1 VSDSHLLGAG
11 APSAR
16 SPRSARAPSLGQ
28 EFRRAVR
35 SADSYGLVLVLLAA
49 GYVAMSALSAV
60 AWGRTLV
67 VAIQALTLLLVL
79 YTSRVPA
86 ALMRAA
92 LAAVGVSVI
101 LSIAGELLPGFH
113 ETRALD
119 QLLGTILLLTA
130 MLVILRRIASHTV
143 VTRET
148 ILGAI
153 DVYVLAGSCFAMIYS
168 IIAALSLGPFFS
180 GVPRPA
186 VSEFLFFS
194 FTTITTTGYG
204 NLVPASP
211 FGQSLAV
218 VEAIFGQIYLVII
231 VARLVSL
238 WGQARPG
245 TRQPDAPT
253 PGDGPRAG

>member
-1 VSDSHLLGAG
+1 
-11 APSAR
+11 
-16 SPRSARAPSLGQ
+16 
-28 EFRRAVR
+28 
-35 SADSYGLVLVLLAA
+35 VLLAV
-49 GYVAMSALSAV
+49 GYVAMSALSAI

-67 VAIQALTLLLVL
+67 VTIQALTLLLVL
-79 YTSRVPA
+79 STSRVPA

-92 LAAVGVSVI
+92 VAAVGVTII
-101 LSIAGELLPGFH
+101 LSIAGELLPGIH
-113 ETRALD
+113 EARALD

-130 MLVILRRIASHTV
+130 MLVILRRIATHTV

-168 IIAALSLGPFFS
+168 VVAALSTGTFFS

-186 VSEFLFFS
+186 VSDFLFFS

-211 FGQSLAV
+211 LGQSLAV

-238 WGQARPG
+238 WGQARPRA
-245 TRQPDAPT
+245 RQRDEPAS
-253 PGDGPRAG
+253 GDGPPTG

>member
-1 VSDSHLLGAG
+1 
-11 APSAR
+11 
-16 SPRSARAPSLGQ
+16 
-28 EFRRAVR
+28 
-35 SADSYGLVLVLLAA
+35 
-49 GYVAMSALSAV
+49 
-60 AWGRTLV
+60 
-67 VAIQALTLLLVL
+67 
-79 YTSRVPA
+79 
-86 ALMRAA
+86 MRAA
-92 LAAVGVSVI
+92 VAAVGVTII
-101 LSIAGELLPGFH
+101 LSIAGGLLPDFH
-113 ETRALD
+113 EARALD

-130 MLVILRRIASHTV
+130 MLVILRRIATHTV

-153 DVYVLAGSCFAMIYS
+153 DVYVLAGSCFAMIYG
-168 IIAALSLGPFFS
+168 IVAALSTGVFFS

-211 FGQSLAV
+211 LGQSLAV

-245 TRQPDAPT
+245 ARQRDAAT
-253 PGDGPRAG
+253 HGDGPRAR

>member
-1 VSDSHLLGAG
+1 MSDSHLLGAG

-16 SPRSARAPSLGQ
+16 SPQSARALSLGHV
-28 EFRRAVR
+28 FRRTVR

-79 YTSRVPA
+79 STSRVPA

-92 LAAVGVSVI
+92 MAAVSVSVSV
-101 LSIAGELLPGFH
+101 SIASGLLPGMY
-113 ETRALD
+113 EARALN
-119 QLLGTILLLTA
+119 QFLGTILLLTA
-130 MLVILRRIASHTV
+130 MLVTLRRIATHTV

-153 DVYVLAGSCFAMIYS
+153 DVYVLAGSCFAMIFG
-168 IIAALSLGPFFS
+168 IVAALSAGPFFS

-186 VSEFLFFS
+186 VSDFLFFS

-211 FGQSLAV
+211 LGQSLAV
-218 VEAIFGQIYLVII
+218 MEAIFGQIYLVII

-245 TRQPDAPT
+245 ARQRDVPT
-253 PGDGPRAG
+253 PGDGPRTG

>member
-1 VSDSHLLGAG
+1 
-11 APSAR
+11 
-16 SPRSARAPSLGQ
+16 
-28 EFRRAVR
+28 
-35 SADSYGLVLVLLAA
+35 
-49 GYVAMSALSAV
+49 
-60 AWGRTLV
+60 
-67 VAIQALTLLLVL
+67 VL

-92 LAAVGVSVI
+92 VAAVGVSVV
-101 LSIAGELLPGFH
+101 LSIASGLLPGFH
-113 ETRALD
+113 EAHALD

-130 MLVILRRIASHTV
+130 LLVFLRRIARHTV

-153 DVYVLAGSCFAMIYS
+153 AIYVLAGSCFAMING
-168 IIAALSLGPFFS
+168 IVAALSTGMFFS

-186 VSEFLFFS
+186 VSDFLFFS

-211 FGQSLAV
+211 LGQSLAV

-238 WGQARPG
+238 W
-245 TRQPDAPT
+245 
-253 PGDGPRAG
+253 